1 MSLKK
6 QAEDLLVLALEIEK
20 QAAEVTSFV
29 CDKCKHTTT
38 LVKINAARK
47 QAANEVSDKVVV
59 SDITVND
66 KVTCPAPDCQGVL
79 SYHETEDSKSY
90 YYDPDKVAAEPTKK
104 EIEEEK
110 RETPKEQAMEEKGEK
125 LHEEPHTASVDYDA
139 IDRYIKG

>member
-6 QAEDLLVLALEIEK
+6 QAEDLLILSSEIEK

-38 LVKINAARK
+38 LAKINTARK
-47 QAANEVSDKVVV
+47 QAANEVSENVVV

-79 SYHETEDSKSY
+79 SYQETEDSKAY
-90 YYDPDKVAAEPTKK
+90 YYDPDKVATDDAPQGDDDKS
-104 EIEEEK
+104 EEK
-110 RETPKEQAMEEKGEK
+110 APQDDEEKDPQGEK
-125 LHEEPHTASVDYDA
+125 KASINYDA